1 MSFLDNLG
9 RKFNEVS
16 DRAKFEADKLQR
28 TLRLESELGEFRRQL
43 DTKRLEFGDRA
54 LELFKAGK
62 IQSPTLAGILREIEA
77 LQASVTLKQEELR
90 SAQSDTFMGGPSGYD
105 APRAQDVPISVEPP
119 ARAPQATPPPTSYSG
134 GTTGGRTCSNCGFQ
148 TPGNSVFC
156 PNCGNR
162 LV

>member
-9 RKFNEVS
+9 RKITEVS

-28 TLRLESELGEFRRQL
+28 TLRLESELGEVRRQL

-77 LQASVTLKQEELR
+77 LQASLTLKQEELR
-90 SAQSDTFMGGPSGYD
+90 GAQSDTFVGPISSYD
-105 APRAQDVPISVEPP
+105 PPRSQDVPISVETPGS
-119 ARAPQATPPPTSYSG
+119 AQASAAPSSYAGAG
-134 GTTGGRTCSNCGFQ
+134 GGKACSNCGFQ
-148 TPGNSVFC
+148 TPGSSVFC